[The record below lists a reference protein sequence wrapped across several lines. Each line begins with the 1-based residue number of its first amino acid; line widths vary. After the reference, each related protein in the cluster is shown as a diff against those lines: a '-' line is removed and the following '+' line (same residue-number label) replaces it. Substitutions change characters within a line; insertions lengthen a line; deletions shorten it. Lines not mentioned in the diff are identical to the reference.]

1 MRLFRFRESEWG
13 YNNHIGELKMGF
25 PDEKEETNRA
35 TESERTVELTRLKKL
50 QNTVKYDFLER
61 ISGKIKWII
70 HDLTV
75 GRFN

>member
-1 MRLFRFRESEWG
+1 
-13 YNNHIGELKMGF
+13 MGF

-35 TESERTVELTRLKKL
+35 TESERIVELTRLKKL